1 VVLDYARALLLG
13 RLLRSAA
20 ALGSTSAREG
30 FGLPLLEATAAGTP
44 MVAVAAPYVRE
55 VCDTLLSWPKR
66 GPDALADALHRV
78 MSNSVLWLRNCA

>member
-1 VVLDYARALLLG
+1 
-13 RLLRSAA
+13 
-20 ALGSTSAREG
+20 
-30 FGLPLLEATAAGTP
+30 